1 MEQTLTQ
8 FENSITNTNVVRPQ
22 EKYPEDVKHV
32 VKDGDTVTFTTQ
44 NGVMLRVQVVT
55 DYILRFRYATEGF
68 FEEDFSYA
76 IANDFEGGYNKFEL
90 HEEDGCWQIRT
101 AALRCCIKKK
111 NLKAIFTDA
120 ETLKE
125 INRDEKGFH
134 WEPHPI
140 YGGNIVM
147 MSKTVQNG
155 EHYFGLGDKPMQLN
169 LRGKRVQNWATDEY
183 GYSKDKDPL
192 YKTIPFYVGIHN
204 GTSYGIFMDNTFKSF
219 FDFASERNSATS
231 FWAHGGEMNY
241 YFIYGK
247 NSLDVVERYTNMT
260 GKPELPPMWALGYH
274 QCKWSYYPE
283 SVVRDLAAEFRRRE
297 IPCDAL
303 YLDIDYMDGFRCFT
317 WDKEKFP
324 NPPSLVADLSK
335 DGFKTVVII
344 DPGIKIDAN
353 YSVFK
358 EAFDKGYFC
367 QRADGD
373 YMKGKVWPGEC
384 YFPDFTRAEVRE
396 WWAGLFKGL
405 ISEDGVRGVWNDMN
419 EPAVME
425 VESKTFPPDV
435 RHDFD
440 GHPCSHR
447 KAHNVYGMQ
456 MARATFHGVKRFA
469 KPHRPFIIT
478 RSLYSGTQRY
488 SSTWTGD
495 NLATWDHLWVA
506 NMQMQRM
513 AISGYSFVGS
523 DIGGFTEHPT
533 SELFVRWIQ
542 LATFHPL
549 MRTHSSGQHGN
560 QEPWSFSDDATAIV
574 KSFIELRY
582 KLLPYLYTTFW
593 QYAKNGTPMIRPMA
607 FADDQDIHMIHRS
620 NEFFAGDHML
630 VCPVTEPGHSQ
641 RYIYL
646 PKGKWYQYFTQ
657 EKFDGAREISVE
669 ATLDSM
675 PLFVRAGAVIPHY
688 PVMQYVGEKKL
699 DKMTLWAYYST
710 EKTRSTLYEDAGD
723 GYEYQKGLHCE
734 KTFTLSAREN
744 EITIRQHI
752 SGKFEPDYDKYDF
765 QLVGLPFE
773 PVNVLLDDVEVNT
786 TICKMSDSHW
796 EILVPKNFEVLNVS
810 GNS

>member
-1 MEQTLTQ
+1 MENTLTN
-8 FENSITNTNVVRPQ
+8 FENILHQGNATRPL
-22 EKYPEDVKHV
+22 EKFPDEIISVN
-32 VKDGDTVTFTTQ
+32 KDRDTVLFTCKG
-44 NGVMLRVQVVT
+44 NVMLRVQVIT
-55 DYILRFRYATEGF
+55 DYILRFRYATDGYF
-68 FEEDFSYA
+68 QEDFSYA
-76 IANDFEGGYNKFEL
+76 IDKAFEGGYTKFEL
-90 HEEDGCWQIRT
+90 HEEEGCWQIRT
-101 AALRCCIKKK
+101 ATLKCCIKKK

-120 ETLKE
+120 ETGRE

-134 WEPHPI
+134 WEPHPL
-140 YGGNIVM
+140 YGGNIVI
-147 MSKTVQNG
+147 MSKTVQHG

-169 LRGKRVQNWATDEY
+169 LRGRRVQNWATDEY
-183 GYSKDKDPL
+183 GYIKDKDPL

-204 GTSYGIFMDNTFKSF
+204 GLSYGVFMDNTFKSF

-247 NSLDVVERYTNMT
+247 NPLEVVERYTNLT
-260 GKPELPPMWALGYH
+260 GKPELPPLWAMGYH

-283 SVVRDLAAEFRRRE
+283 SVVRDLAAEFRKRQ

-317 WDKEKFP
+317 WDKNKFP
-324 NPPSLVADLSK
+324 EPHVMVKDLAA

-344 DPGIKIDAN
+344 DPGIKIDWN

-358 EAFDKGYFC
+358 EAYDKGYFC
-367 QRADGD
+367 KRADGD

-384 YFPDFTRAEVRE
+384 YFPDFTKAEVRE
-396 WWAGLFKGL
+396 WWATLFKGL
-405 ISEDGVRGVWNDMN
+405 IAEDGVRGVWNDMN

-447 KAHNVYGMQ
+447 KAHNVYGAQ

-469 KPHRPFIIT
+469 KPNRPFIIT

-495 NLATWDHLWVA
+495 NIATWEHLWVA

-533 SELFVRWIQ
+533 SELYVRWIQ

-560 QEPWSFSDDATAIV
+560 QEPWSFSEEATEIV
-574 KSFIELRY
+574 KAFIELRY

-593 QYAKNGTPMIRPMA
+593 QYASSGTPMLRPLA
-607 FADDQDIHMIHRS
+607 FLDGNDPNLIHRT
-620 NEFFAGDHML
+620 NEFLCGDHIL
-630 VCPVTEPGHSQ
+630 VCPVTDPGTQQ

-646 PKGKWYQYFTQ
+646 PQGRWYNYFTNQ
-657 EKFDGAREISVE
+657 LLDGGKEVHVDAPLE
-669 ATLDSM
+669 TM
-675 PLFVRAGAVIPHY
+675 PLFMRAGSVIPHY
-688 PVMQYVGEKKL
+688 PIMQYVGEKKL
-699 DKMTLWAYYST
+699 EQLTLWAYYSKD
-710 EKTRSTLYEDAGD
+710 KTRSTVYEDACD
-723 GYEYQKGLHCE
+723 GYDYQKGNYCE
-734 KTFTLSAREN
+734 KTFTLSAKDN

-752 SGKFEPDYDKYDF
+752 NGKYEPDYDKYDL

-773 PVNVLLDDVEVNT
+773 PVSVLLDDVPVNT
-786 TICKMSDSHW
+786 NICKISDTHF
-796 EILVPKNFEVLNVS
+796 EILVPRNFEVLKIV
-810 GNS
+810 G